1 MEGWQVRPRKR
12 CCTRVT
18 MDERIE
24 RFRACISR
32 PGEDVPEFTARFVTL
47 WMTVSGIGGIIE
59 VEATARYIIGLP
71 QAWRP
76 WAARVA
82 DIFSERSPPT
92 FAEKVYFSRFFTYVL
107 RTWADRRC
115 VAPQLPIVEED
126 MDMFRVPFT
135 SVLPEERTIE
145 MDRSAPPAPKP
156 PLITI
161 ASHDDEAGPS
171 GTQLEPIAEEDP
183 EEDPDEEPMEVTD
196 GSTTLHFRRDFDAE
210 GRPGH
215 WYIPSSP

>member
-1 MEGWQVRPRKR
+1 MAGWQVRPRKR
-12 CCTRVT
+12 CRTRVT
-18 MDERIE
+18 MDEQIE

-47 WMTVSGIGGIIE
+47 WMTVSGIGGITE

-92 FAEKVYFSRFFTYVL
+92 FAEKVYFSRFFT
-107 RTWADRRC
+107 
-115 VAPQLPIVEED
+115 
-126 MDMFRVPFT
+126 VPFT

-145 MDRSAPPAPKP
+145 MDRSAPPVPKS

-161 ASHDDEAGPS
+161 ALHDDEAGPS
-171 GTQLEPIAEEDP
+171 GTQLEPIVEKDP
-183 EEDPDEEPMEVTD
+183 KEDPDEEPMEVTD
-196 GSTTLHFRRDFDAE
+196 GSMTLHFRRDFDAE
-210 GRPGH
+210 RHPGH

>member
-1 MEGWQVRPRKR
+1 MAGWQVRPRKR

-32 PGEDVPEFTARFVTL
+32 PGEDVPEFTACFVTL
-47 WMTVSGIGGIIE
+47 WMTVSGIGGITE

-76 WAARVA
+76 WAARVD

-92 FAEKVYFSRFFTYVL
+92 FAEKVYFSRFFTGED
-107 RTWADRRC
+107 DR
-115 VAPQLPIVEED
+115 D
-126 MDMFRVPFT
+126 GSFSTT
-135 SVLPEERTIE
+135 STK
-145 MDRSAPPAPKP
+145 SS
-156 PLITI
+156 LITI

-171 GTQLEPIAEEDP
+171 GTQLEPIAEKDP

-196 GSTTLHFRRDFDAE
+196 GSMTLHFRRDFDAD
-210 GRPGH
+210 GHPGH